1 MAVAVVVV
9 EGSPDRIDLGRRM
22 GTDGHVQCLHLGS
35 RLRHQ
40 VGLRTPGCRLRHCL
54 AGR

>member
-1 MAVAVVVV
+1 MVVAVVAV
-9 EGSPDRIDLGRRM
+9 EGTPGRTDLGRRM
-22 GTDGHVQCLHLGS
+22 ETAGHVQCLHLDS

-40 VGLRTPGCRLRHCL
+40 AGLRTPGCRLRHCL